1 MGGQA
6 SQPVVVKKE
15 EIEDS
20 KAVEVSLENGSQF
33 ENHSKINFVPSPPNG
48 DVEGNGSVLGEE
60 VEVGEEA
67 GVEEAEEEDLKTE
80 KVDELEAGNDTLEEV
95 PNNVEEE
102 DGGGDGIA
110 NVEVTENN
118 PEESAEDKSDYEDK
132 TAEGNNETETEGD
145 SLMVEEVAIP
155 EDIEGIVEEKDEEKK
170 ANEVKESQKEEIGT
184 VENLEKDDDVAVA
197 TDEQIKEDTTEVRKD
212 EEGKEGERNS
222 EAIVDTGGDG
232 TQEVEAKE
240 EKKETESGNE
250 MIEAVTSLSEIR
262 TEEQEEKVES
272 NKEDN
277 GKVNEEADKEKD
289 GKDGEEEEAG
299 KIMLG
304 EEEAGSAIAE
314 EPNSVLESAQGGE
327 EAKQEDIVLG
337 DLKGEDEAEEP
348 SSIEQ
353 STQSAKEEGEEG
365 AKEEGEE
372 VVEEEGEDRGSSKD
386 DTDKGDKEGVGEE
399 ADEEIGEEADEEA
412 IDESRRDTEK
422 EEVKGD
428 QDAGELPLHLYQS
441 VLESSCIAPSL
452 PSSSSSSFQSRRNL
466 VAARLSLVPPLGGS
480 DGSEPVHHYPRLR
493 KSKSMDG
500 QTTGNEEG
508 GFLASEEETACGK
521 EDQVPEA
528 AAGDDGVIEEEEK
541 EENLGGDVITG
552 DPVESNGQAIEDA
565 LGGVELKEDEGN
577 GEVGEAA
584 EDDESNIEPAEDEE
598 SDGRAGALRR
608 GGISEKSIE
617 ENAENIDE
625 KAWQKKKEAAFGT
638 PPPSPGG
645 HSRASISRSFDKMVL
660 FSHLDEVERCEIFD
674 AMFPA
679 FARPGQEIIKQ
690 GEEGDNFYIVD
701 QGEVEIFVDEK
712 KVVTLGE
719 GGSFGELALIHETPR
734 AATVIAKTD
743 VKMWKIDRESYRKIL
758 MGSTIRKRS
767 TYESHLAKVKILE
780 CLDQWERLIIADA
793 LEPENFQDGEVV
805 VQQGDQGDEFFIIME
820 GLAIV
825 TQCPAEGEQT
835 KEVGKLGP
843 SDYFGEIALMNE
855 RPRAATVTA
864 KGPLKC
870 VKLDRARFERL
881 LGPCVD
887 ILKRNIGLY
896 HSFISLDR
904 KISY

>member
-6 SQPVVVKKE
+6 SQPVVVEKE

-20 KAVEVSLENGSQF
+20 KEVEVENGSQF

-48 DVEGNGSVLGEE
+48 DLEGNGSVLGEE

-67 GVEEAEEEDLKTE
+67 AVEETEEEDPNTE
-80 KVDELEAGNDTLEEV
+80 KVDELQAGNDTLEEV
-95 PNNVEEE
+95 PNKVEKE
-102 DGGGDGIA
+102 DGGGDGVA
-110 NVEVTENN
+110 NVEMAENN
-118 PEESAEDKSDYEDK
+118 PEESPKDKSDYEDK
-132 TAEGNNETETEGD
+132 SAEGNNETETEGD